1 LKIDFSTCTE
11 EDLWKFIAVHLKKHD
26 IDTVLVG
33 GSVVSIYTDGAY
45 HSGDLDFVKMDMIV
59 KNLEAVMSKVGFKKK
74 GRHYIHPDCNHLFV
88 EFPGSIPLGIG
99 EDYSIKPNEVDIEGT
114 TIKIL
119 SPTDCVKDRL
129 ATYIYFKD
137 REGLEQAVMVAKKH
151 DIKLSHVKKWGSRK
165 LMVGDS

>member
-1 LKIDFSTCTE
+1 MKINFSTCTE
-11 EDLWKFIAVHLKKHD
+11 EELWKFIAVHLKKHD

-45 HSGDLDFVKMDMIV
+45 RSGDLDFVKMDMIAT
-59 KNLEAVMSKVGFKKK
+59 NLESVMNEVGFKKK
-74 GRHYIHPDCNHLFV
+74 GRHYIHPGCDHLFV

-99 EDYSIKPNEVDIEGT
+99 EDYSIKPDEMNVEGT

-129 ATYIYFKD
+129 AT
-137 REGLEQAVMVAKKH
+137 
-151 DIKLSHVKKWGSRK
+151 
-165 LMVGDS
+165 